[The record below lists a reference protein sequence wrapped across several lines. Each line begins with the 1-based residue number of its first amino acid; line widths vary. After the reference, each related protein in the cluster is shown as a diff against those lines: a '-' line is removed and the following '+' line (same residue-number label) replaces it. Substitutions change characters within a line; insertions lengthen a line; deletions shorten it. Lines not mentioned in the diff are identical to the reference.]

1 MTQGANPARFRPMHP
16 ILFSIPTPWG
26 AIPIY
31 SYGVML
37 GSSLLLAWYFI
48 MYMGKRI
55 EGFNRELLASCFTW
69 TAVGAIVGARLLY
82 VFTNID
88 EYESVSSWF
97 DLSSGGL
104 VAYGGFIGGFVSAWA
119 FWKLKK
125 IPLIPFADIA
135 VPTLASG
142 LMLTRVGCYL
152 YGCDYGR
159 PLGERAP
166 ELLKSAGTFP
176 KWDSEAYPSF
186 ACDQTI
192 NGSPAYQHHLSEG
205 LIPEDAVTSLAVHPT
220 QIYESLAGL
229 LLFAFSFWLLHH
241 RTFRGQVLVVVGG
254 LYGLW
259 RFFIEYLRD
268 DPERGFAFGF
278 STSQLISLGLIP
290 LCVIAYIQLK
300 KRAED
305 QGDIELPPW
314 ALEDDGP
321 ESSGAIRTE
330 DDRPAKYRRKKMK
343 KK

>member
-1 MTQGANPARFRPMHP
+1 MHP
-16 ILFSIPTPWG
+16 VLLSIPTPWG

-55 EGFNRELLASCFTW
+55 EGYNRELLASCFTW
-69 TAVGAIVGARLLY
+69 TAVGAIIGARLLY
-82 VFTNID
+82 IFTNID
-88 EYESVSSWF
+88 DYESLGSWF
-97 DLSSGGL
+97 DLRSGGL
-104 VAYGGFIGGFVSAWA
+104 VAYGGFLGGFLSAWL
-119 FWKLKK
+119 FWRIKK

-159 PLGERAP
+159 PLEESAP
-166 ELLKSAGTFP
+166 GFLKSAGTFP
-176 KWDSEAYPSF
+176 KWDGDAYPSF
-186 ACDQTI
+186 ACDQTL

-205 LIPEDAVTSLAVHPT
+205 WIAEDALASLAVHPT
-220 QIYESLAGL
+220 QIYESVAGL
-229 LLFAFSFWLLHH
+229 ALFAFSFWLLNN
-241 RTFRGQVLVVVGG
+241 RTFRGQVLVTVGA

-278 STSQLISLGLIP
+278 STSQLISLALIP
-290 LCVIAYIQLK
+290 VCIIAYIHLK
-300 KRAED
+300 KRAEEH
-305 QGDIELPPW
+305 GDIELPPW
-314 ALEDDGP
+314 ALAEAAAAAGAAPTDDG
-321 ESSGAIRTE
+321 
-330 DDRPAKYRRKKMK
+330 RPAKYKPKKKKKKRKK
-343 KK
+343 

>member
-1 MTQGANPARFRPMHP
+1 MYPV
-16 ILFSIPTPWG
+16 LFSIPTPWG

-82 VFTNID
+82 IFTNID
-88 EYESVSSWF
+88 DYESFGSWF
-97 DLSSGGL
+97 DLRSGGL
-104 VAYGGFIGGFVSAWA
+104 VAYGGFLGGFLTAWA
-119 FWKLKK
+119 FWRIKK
-125 IPLIPFADIA
+125 IPLLPFADLA

-142 LMLTRVGCYL
+142 LMLTRIGCYL

-159 PLGERAP
+159 PLKEGAAGA
-166 ELLKSAGTFP
+166 LATAGTFP
-176 KWDSEAYPSF
+176 KWDTDAYPSF

-192 NGSPAYQHHLSEG
+192 SGSPAYSHHLAEG
-205 LIPEDAVTSLAVHPT
+205 LIPEDAIASLAVHPT
-220 QIYESLAGL
+220 QLYESLAGL
-229 LLFAFSFWLLHH
+229 VLFAFSVWLLLH
-241 RTFRGQVLVVVGG
+241 RKFRGQVLVTVGA

-278 STSQLISLGLIP
+278 STSQLISLALIP
-290 LCVIAYIQLK
+290 VCVIAYVQLK
-300 KRAED
+300 KNAEEN
-305 QGDIELPPW
+305 GDVELPPW
-314 ALEDDGP
+314 ALE
-321 ESSGAIRTE
+321 E
-330 DDRPAKYRRKKMK
+330 DAAAAKTPAKKDTRPAKYRPK
-343 KK
+343 KKKKKK